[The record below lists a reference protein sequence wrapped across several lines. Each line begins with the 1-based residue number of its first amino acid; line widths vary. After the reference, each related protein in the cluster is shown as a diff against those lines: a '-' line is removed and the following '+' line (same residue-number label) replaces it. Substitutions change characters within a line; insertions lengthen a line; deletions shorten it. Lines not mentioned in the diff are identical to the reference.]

1 MYRVIIVDNEEFID
15 SLEENKPEEITKIHK
30 NNLIFVSEDY
40 DS

>member
-1 MYRVIIVDNEEFID
+1 MYRVIIVDNEEFTEP
-15 SLEENKPEEITKIHK
+15 LEEKKPEEITKIHK